1 MNGLTDSWLRPLFR
15 LIFPRYCAICG
26 NVICQTEDVVCS
38 KCNAALPR
46 THFHHWPENR
56 MEKMFW
62 GKFDID
68 KATAYIRYAK
78 GGDVALLVK
87 KMKYKGR
94 KDIAT
99 GMGRM
104 MAREIMHS
112 SDFFEGIDC
121 IVPVPMHHD
130 KQKRRGYN
138 QAILI
143 AAGVSEVTG
152 IPVEADAVVRPQ
164 AAESQ
169 THKSHVDRM
178 VSMKDAFIATDIG
191 RFAGRH
197 VLIVDD
203 IITTSATI
211 TACADALAP
220 APGIRFSVLTLAIAN
235 D

>member
-1 MNGLTDSWLRPLFR
+1 MNGLTDNWLRPLFR

-26 NVICQTEDVVCS
+26 NIINPPEDVICS

-46 THFHHWPENR
+46 TRFHQWPENN

-62 GKFDID
+62 GKFDIR
-68 KATAYIRYAK
+68 KAAAFIRYAK

-99 GMGRM
+99 GMGRL
-104 MAREIMHS
+104 MAEEIMHS
-112 SDFFEGIDC
+112 SDFFDGIDC
-121 IVPVPMHHD
+121 IVPVPMHPD
-130 KQKRRGYN
+130 KQKQRGYN
-138 QAILI
+138 QALQLALGI
-143 AAGVSEVTG
+143 AEVTG

-164 AAESQ
+164 PAESQ
-169 THKSHVDRM
+169 THRSSIDRL
-178 VSMKDAFIATDIG
+178 VSIKDAFKATDIS
-191 RFAGRH
+191 RFAGKH

-220 APGIRFSVLTLAIAN
+220 APGIRFSILTLAIAN